1 MATTKEEM
9 SKLMENVTPWYRDPG
24 RRKLYALL
32 LIALLSSATNGYDGS
47 LMNGVQSITFYEK
60 CKVGEIQVRL
70 QALTIYQTSTTLTVV
85 HRDYSMQFRVS
96 VVSSV

>member
-60 CKVGEIQVRL
+60 CKAG
-70 QALTIYQTSTTLTVV
+70 
-85 HRDYSMQFRVS
+85 
-96 VVSSV
+96 